1 MQITRLEFLGKNIF
15 RVEIE
20 GVNLKIDDE
29 TVYKEKLKAGD
40 EISAEKFEK
49 LAEISEYTAA
59 KKYLASL
66 LSRSAQ
72 STKECDLKLMRKGY
86 SKKTRT
92 DVIAFF
98 EKNGYLDD
106 ELFAK
111 NYVRYAAEVK
121 RHGKIRIKTDLLKK
135 GIVSEI
141 ADLALE
147 EVDDRPSL
155 AAAAE
160 KELSKTSLRDRKT
173 LEKIK
178 RRLYAKGYSIYDI
191 NDYFYALG
199 GEDEI

>member
-1 MQITRLEFLGKNIF
+1 MQITKLEFLGRNTFK
-15 RVEIE
+15 VEIE
-20 GVNLKIDDE
+20 GVNLRLDDE
-29 TVYKEKLKAGD
+29 TVYKEKLKTGD
-40 EISAEKFEK
+40 EVSAEKFEK
-49 LAEISEYTAA
+49 LVEISEYTAA

-66 LSRSAQ
+66 LARSSQ
-72 STKECDLKLMRKGY
+72 STKESDLKLMRKGY

-92 DVIAFF
+92 DVIEFF
-98 EKNGYLDD
+98 KKNGYLDD

-111 NYVRYAAEVK
+111 NYVRYAAQVK
-121 RHGKIRIKTDLLKK
+121 RHGKTRIKSDLIRK
-135 GIVSEI
+135 GISSEI
-141 ADLALE
+141 AEISLE
-147 EVDDRPSL
+147 GIDDTDSL

-160 KELSKTSLRDRKT
+160 KELLKTSLRDRKT

>member
-1 MQITRLEFLGKNIF
+1 MQVTKLEFLGRNTFK
-15 RVEIE
+15 VEIE
-20 GVNLKIDDE
+20 GVNLRLDDE

-40 EISAEKFEK
+40 EVSAEKFEK
-49 LAEISEYTAA
+49 LVEISEYTAA

-66 LSRSAQ
+66 LARSSQ
-72 STKECDLKLMRKGY
+72 SIKESDLKLMRKGY
-86 SKKTRT
+86 SKKTRA
-92 DVIAFF
+92 DVIEFF
-98 EKNGYLDD
+98 KKNGYLDD

-111 NYVRYAAEVK
+111 NYVRYAAQVK
-121 RHGKIRIKTDLLKK
+121 RHGKIRIKSDLIRK
-135 GIVSEI
+135 GVSSEI
-141 ADLALE
+141 AEISLE
-147 EVDDRPSL
+147 GIDDTGSL

-160 KELSKTSLRDRKT
+160 KELLKTSLRDRKT